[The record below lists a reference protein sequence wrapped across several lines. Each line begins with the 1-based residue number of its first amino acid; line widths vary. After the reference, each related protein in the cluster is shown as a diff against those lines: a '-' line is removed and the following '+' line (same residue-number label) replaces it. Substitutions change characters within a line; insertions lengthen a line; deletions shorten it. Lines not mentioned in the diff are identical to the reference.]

1 MHCYSIRNTYVH
13 VPNYTSVAHLYICN
27 LHNISMNLTMRFS
40 VKYELNYVNMSLSQ
54 FPLLLSYTPLLRSV
68 STYVN
73 RELSI
78 N

>member
-1 MHCYSIRNTYVH
+1 
-13 VPNYTSVAHLYICN
+13 
-27 LHNISMNLTMRFS
+27 MRFS